1 MEIDALEILEIQQ
14 YNNILDK
21 RYLDDELIIEGILG
35 LNIYYIDRIS
45 GEIANFNGHFPYKST
60 VPFNWRYSN
69 IIIDV
74 GTKLGD
80 INYILK
86 KKILCQLKPI
96 LPIILP

>member
-45 GEIANFNGHFPYKST
+45 GVANFNGHFHINLLYPL
-60 VPFNWRYSN
+60 
-69 IIIDV
+69 I
-74 GTKLGD
+74 GD
-80 INYILK
+80 IQI
-86 KKILCQLKPI
+86 
-96 LPIILP
+96 